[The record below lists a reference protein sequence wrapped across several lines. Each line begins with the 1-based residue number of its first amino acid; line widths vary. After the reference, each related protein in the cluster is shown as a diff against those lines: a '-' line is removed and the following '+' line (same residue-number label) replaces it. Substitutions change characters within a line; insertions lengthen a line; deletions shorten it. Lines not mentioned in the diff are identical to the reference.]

1 LHTPSDE
8 PDEELVRA
16 MARTR
21 DVAVF
26 RPEGLSAFAI
36 AAFQAAGASSADA
49 SDAADVLVRT
59 DLRGIHSH
67 GVQTLP
73 IHLDNLRD
81 GGTSSPVAVTVIRE
95 TPVTAVVDG
104 NGGIGLV
111 VARRANEIAITK
123 ARASGVGIVLVRG
136 SNHFGAA
143 GYYALET
150 AQAGFIGAAT
160 SNASPIMTAAG
171 AKKKTIS
178 NAPFAYAIPTR
189 GAPISLDIAMS
200 ATAGMKVR
208 MAATAGQSIP
218 LGWIVNADG
227 EPTTDAADYGRGGS
241 LLPVGG
247 HKGSGLAV
255 LTEALAGALSGAGMM
270 SGIVPW
276 LVETGTPTNAGHAFV
291 ALDIESFMDRAEFD
305 DRIEQMTAELRGA
318 TPAPGVDAV
327 LAPGDI
333 EARNEQQAL
342 EHGLS
347 LGSGVT
353 DRLDIVADRF
363 GLHDL
368 LAAAR
373 RD

>member
-1 LHTPSDE
+1 
-8 PDEELVRA
+8 

-21 DVAVF
+21 DAAVF
-26 RPEGLSAFAI
+26 RPEGLSAFAV
-36 AAFQAAGASSADA
+36 AAFEAAGASA
-49 SDAADVLVRT
+49 SDAADAAEVLLRT

-67 GVQTLP
+67 GLQTLP

-81 GGTSSPVAVTVIRE
+81 GGTRSPVEVTVVRE

-111 VARRANEIAITK
+111 VARRANELAIAK
-123 ARASGVGIVLVRG
+123 ARDAGVGIVLVRG

-150 AQAGFIGAAT
+150 AKAGFIGAAT

-171 AKKKTIS
+171 AKKKTLS

-208 MAATAGQSIP
+208 MAAAAGQKIP
-218 LGWIVNADG
+218 LGWIVDADG
-227 EPTTDAADYGRGGS
+227 APTTDPADYGRGGS

-276 LVETGTPTNAGHAFV
+276 LVDTGTPTNAGHAFV
-291 ALDIESFMDRAEFD
+291 ALDIESFMDRAEFEE
-305 DRIEQMTAELRGA
+305 RIERLTGELRGA
-318 TPAPGVDAV
+318 APAPGVDAV

-333 EARNEQQAL
+333 EARTERLAL
-342 EHGLS
+342 ENGLS
-347 LGSGVT
+347 LDSGVT
-353 DRLDIVADRF
+353 DRLETVAERF